1 MNMAM
6 PRLQHLRDA
15 GGWRRAF
22 VAGVALLAIVM
33 PIFSWHVLGEEW
45 GIQEKERIEHA
56 LTLWSVGALVLA
68 AIVSSLAAIDRGSVW
83 VGRGF
88 GLPSATTRVG
98 MVAVLAGLTLLGAGA
113 MLTRYETI
121 MPEGGSMRTGELRVV
136 LDRWTGKAHPC
147 TEEAVVKRYRSRP
160 QPQRVEEESRN
171 QAVWRQII
179 GIVVQFI
186 GMEKW
191 LTNMTSRI

>member
-45 GIQEKERIEHA
+45 GVQERIEHA
-56 LTLWSVGALVLA
+56 LTLWSIGALALA
-68 AIVSSLAAIDRGSVW
+68 AIVSSLAAIDCGSVW

-88 GLPSATTRVG
+88 GLSSTTTRIG
-98 MVAVLAGLTLLGAGA
+98 MVAVLAGLTLLGAVA

-121 MPEGGSMRTGELRVV
+121 MPEGGSMRTGELCVV
-136 LDRWTGKAHPC
+136 LDRWTGKAYPC

-191 LTNMTSRI
+191 LTNMTGRI

>member
-6 PRLQHLRDA
+6 PRLQRLRDA

-22 VAGVALLAIVM
+22 VAGVALLAVAM
-33 PIFSWHVLGEEW
+33 PIFSWHVLGEER
-45 GIQEKERIEHA
+45 GAQEGNELA
-56 LTLWSVGALVLA
+56 LTLWSVGALALA
-68 AIVSSLAAIDRGSVW
+68 AIVASLAAIDRSCVW

-88 GLPSATTRVG
+88 GLPPATTRIG

-113 MLTRYETI
+113 MLTRYETV
-121 MPEGGSMRTGELRVV
+121 MPEGGSLRTGELCIV

-186 GMEKW
+186 GMG
-191 LTNMTSRI
+191 NG